1 MKDFKIYVVCATL
14 LLLLYIVVE
23 YNKPQPMNW
32 EPTLYYGDQIPF
44 GTYILHHQL
53 KDIFPG
59 STVTNTNSSVY
70 NEFHNGGLLPGNYL
84 IIAKAVSFSKLD
96 FDEMLK
102 YIKAGNNVF
111 ISTMEWNGHLA
122 DTLKIET
129 RTDYLKKNPELN
141 FTNSKIKQANN
152 YKFDKGINSQY
163 FSEFDTAKA
172 IVIGKNAYGKS
183 NLLSFKFG
191 KGNLYV
197 CANPLLFTNY
207 NLLNPHGADYAAK
220 ALSYL
225 PSKQNIYWDQYQN
238 HDIPDD
244 LSPMR
249 MFFSYP
255 NLQWAYYICLFSL
268 VLFII
273 YDIKRRQ
280 RIIPIIEPLQNSTL
294 DFVNVVGQVY
304 YEKRDNANI
313 AAKKILYLL
322 ASLRDKYQLKT
333 NKLDSEFVEALAQKT
348 SIDATFARE
357 LVNHINYLGVQK
369 RVADS
374 ELITLNQLIE
384 KFHKQS

>member
-1 MKDFKIYVVCATL
+1 V
-14 LLLLYIVVE
+14 
-23 YNKPQPMNW
+23 
-32 EPTLYYGDQIPF
+32 
-44 GTYILHHQL
+44 
-53 KDIFPG
+53 
-59 STVTNTNSSVY
+59 
-70 NEFHNGGLLPGNYL
+70 
-84 IIAKAVSFSKLD
+84 
-96 FDEMLK
+96 
-102 YIKAGNNVF
+102 
-111 ISTMEWNGHLA
+111 
-122 DTLKIET
+122 
-129 RTDYLKKNPELN
+129 
-141 FTNSKIKQANN
+141 
-152 YKFDKGINSQY
+152 
-163 FSEFDTAKA
+163 
-172 IVIGKNAYGKS
+172 
-183 NLLSFKFG
+183 
-191 KGNLYV
+191 
-197 CANPLLFTNY
+197 
-207 NLLNPHGADYAAK
+207 
-220 ALSYL
+220 
-225 PSKQNIYWDQYQN
+225 
-238 HDIPDD
+238 
-244 LSPMR
+244 
-249 MFFSYP
+249 FFSYP